1 MLKRISL
8 RKIGLTTIAL
18 LAILLMYLFPKND
31 NLKVKEKLEYTSLV
45 NMNDIFLLDKNSYV
59 SLTKVIL
66 SESQIENKA
75 RELLTILTVGS
86 DSKVPSGFKAIIPP
100 DTKILSLKY
109 ENGLIKVDFSKE
121 ILDVNKQ
128 NEEKMIEA
136 IVYTLTSIDDVHKI
150 IIYVEGDILTK
161 LPKTKKNLPST
172 LDRTYGINKE
182 YDFTK
187 TTSINDITIYYV
199 NKIEDVNYYIP
210 VTKYLNDEREKI
222 TIIIDQLANN
232 YNKNL
237 MSYLNQNTKLVSNT
251 INDKTM
257 NLDFNEYL
265 FDDFDKRE
273 VLEEVIY
280 TIGLSVK
287 DNYDIKD
294 IVITVNNNK
303 ICKINS
309 KNKC

>member
-59 SLTKVIL
+59 TLTKVIL

-222 TIIIDQLANN
+222 TIIIDQLSNN

>member
-31 NLKVKEKLEYTSLV
+31 NLKVKEKLEYTSLI
-45 NMNDIFLLDKNSYV
+45 NMSDIFLLDKNNYV
-59 SLTKVIL
+59 SLTKVVL

-86 DSKVPSGFKAIIPP
+86 DSKIPSGFKAIIPP

-109 ENGLIKVDFSKE
+109 EKGLIKVDFSKE
-121 ILDVNKQ
+121 ILDISKQ
-128 NEEKMIEA
+128 NEEKMVEA
-136 IVYTLTSIDDVHKI
+136 IIYTLTSIDDVNKI

-199 NKIEDVNYYIP
+199 NKIEDVDYYIP

-280 TIGLSVK
+280 TISLSVK

-294 IVITVNNNK
+294 IVITVNNHK
-303 ICKINS
+303 VCEINS

>member
-18 LAILLMYLFPKND
+18 LAILLMYLFPKNA
-31 NLKVKEKLEYTSLV
+31 NLKVKEKLEYTSLI
-45 NMNDIFLLDKNSYV
+45 NMSDIFLLDKNNYV
-59 SLTKVIL
+59 SLTKVVL

-86 DSKVPSGFKAIIPP
+86 DSKIPSGFKAIIPP

-199 NKIEDVNYYIP
+199 NKIEDINYYIP

-251 INDKTM
+251 INDKIM

-265 FDDFDKRE
+265 FDDIDKRE

-280 TIGLSVK
+280 TISLSAK
-287 DNYDIKD
+287 DNYDITD
-294 IVITVNNNK
+294 VVINVNNNE

-309 KNKC
+309 KKRC